1 MTRQKPNGFSIRE
14 QRLHQMLI
22 AEAAT
27 AQANIDAANQLL
39 AQLTKLHALRLNE
52 LLHPDLDTKIE
63 EYIKAVRNL
72 EGGLADEAPRE
83 KFDSTIEDAK
93 SLIAQ
98 FDSGMQALPQLLNI
112 FFPPGT
118 LTASQ
123 DKTLEDLSNRSR
135 DELDSFLRGKFGETT
150 GSQKLREKLVKNFES
165 INSNKLQTMGRV
177 FKRFITGRDLKS
189 NAQMIADGL
198 MSLTVGQI
206 FGLISAYSGQ
216 AATQPTT
223 ASTMPNPQ
231 GGLVKN
237 KRMNRNYY
245 PVEQRIASDLK
256 LDVKSG
262 KIAAM
267 RNIIDWLLTNKKI
280 EPEALRE
287 AIQNGNIKIL
297 IDKKIFKN
305 T

>member
-1 MTRQKPNGFSIRE
+1 MTRRKPNGFSIRE

-72 EGGLADEAPRE
+72 EGGLADEVPRE

-165 INSNKLQTMGRV
+165 VNSNKLQTMGRV

-206 FGLISAYSGQ
+206 FGLINSYNGQ
-216 AATQPTT
+216 AAAQPAIT
-223 ASTMPNPQ
+223 STMTNPQ

-237 KRMNRNYY
+237 RRMNRNYY

-287 AIQNGNIKIL
+287 AIQNRNIKIL
-297 IDKKIFKN
+297 IDEKIFKN